1 MHFSPALSFNISSSN
16 IRVVIMTKMKLNN
29 QKQLFSIPREI
40 TYLNIAS
47 QSPSFKAVEKAGI
60 EGILEKSHPYKIIG
74 DHYFEP
80 VKNLKKL
87 FAELIEVH
95 DYNRIANI
103 PSASYGLATVANNI
117 RLKKN
122 DEILLIEEQFP
133 SNYYVWEKL
142 AKKFDAKI
150 KVVAMP
156 KSKINRGKSWNE
168 AILESIS
175 DKTTVVSLGN
185 IHWANGT
192 LFDLKS
198 IREKTT
204 KHKALL
210 IVDGSQSVGVLPFSV
225 KEIQPDA
232 LICAGYKWLF
242 GPYGC
247 GYAYF
252 GDYFDNGNPIE
263 ENWSNRLNSENMGN
277 LTNYELQ
284 YKPLANRYST
294 GEHASFIYIKMQ
306 IEALKQILIWT
317 PKAIQAYC
325 KEITSEAVITLK
337 ENDCF
342 IEDSAARS
350 HHLFG
355 VELPER
361 LDIER
366 LKTRLL
372 KEHIFIS
379 FRGNYIRFSCHLYN
393 TKEDFKKLTNCI
405 LSCL

>member
-1 MHFSPALSFNISSSN
+1 
-16 IRVVIMTKMKLNN
+16 MKN
-29 QKQLFSIPREI
+29 QKHLFNLPEEI

-47 QSPSFKAVEKAGI
+47 QSPSFKAVEQAGI
-60 EGILEKSHPYKIIG
+60 EGVLEKSHPYKITG
-74 DHYFEP
+74 DSYFEP
-80 VKNLKKL
+80 VKEVKKL
-87 FAELIEVH
+87 FAKLIEVK

-103 PSASYGLATVANNI
+103 PSASYGLATAANNI
-117 RLKKN
+117 TLKKN
-122 DEILLIEEQFP
+122 DEILLIDEQFP

-150 KVVAMP
+150 KIVLMP
-156 KSKINRGKSWNE
+156 ESKIKRGESWNE

-175 DKTTVVSLGN
+175 DKTAVVTLGN

-198 IREKTT
+198 IRKKTT
-204 KHKALL
+204 KHTALL
-210 IVDGSQSVGVLPFSV
+210 IVDGSQSVGALPFSV
-225 KEIQPDA
+225 KEIKPDA

-252 GDYFDNGNPIE
+252 GEYFDNGIPIE
-263 ENWSNRLNSENMGN
+263 ENWSNRLHSENMGS
-277 LTNYELQ
+277 LATYEPQ

-306 IEALKQILIWT
+306 IAALKQVLIWT
-317 PKAIQAYC
+317 PKAIQEYC
-325 KEITSEAVITLK
+325 KEVTSEAVNTLT
-337 ENDCF
+337 ENGCF
-342 IEDSAARS
+342 VEDGDFRT

-355 VELPER
+355 VALPEK
-361 LDIER
+361 LDIAK
-366 LKTRLL
+366 LKTQLI
-372 KEHIFIS
+372 EAQIFIS
-379 FRGNYIRFSCHLYN
+379 FRGNYIRLSCHLYN

-405 LSCL
+405 LSCI

>member
-1 MHFSPALSFNISSSN
+1 
-16 IRVVIMTKMKLNN
+16 MKN
-29 QKQLFSIPREI
+29 QKHLFNLPEEI

-47 QSPSFKAVEKAGI
+47 QSPSFKAVEQAGI
-60 EGILEKSHPYKIIG
+60 EGVLEKSHPYKITG
-74 DHYFEP
+74 DSYFEP
-80 VKNLKKL
+80 VKEVKKL
-87 FAELIEVH
+87 FAKLIEVK

-103 PSASYGLATVANNI
+103 PSASYGLATAANNI
-117 RLKKN
+117 TLKKN
-122 DEILLIEEQFP
+122 DEILLIDEQFP

-150 KVVAMP
+150 KIVLMP
-156 KSKINRGKSWNE
+156 ESKIKRGESWNE

-175 DKTTVVSLGN
+175 DKTAVVTLGN

-198 IREKTT
+198 IRKKTT
-204 KHKALL
+204 KHTALL
-210 IVDGSQSVGVLPFSV
+210 IVDGSQSVGALPFSV
-225 KEIQPDA
+225 KEIKPDA

-252 GDYFDNGNPIE
+252 GEYFDNGIPIE
-263 ENWSNRLNSENMGN
+263 ENWSNRLHSENMGS
-277 LTNYELQ
+277 LATYEPQ

-306 IEALKQILIWT
+306 IAALKQVLIWT
-317 PKAIQAYC
+317 PKAIQEYC
-325 KEITSEAVITLK
+325 KEVTSEAVNTLT
-337 ENDCF
+337 ENGCF
-342 IEDSAARS
+342 VEDGDFRT

-355 VELPER
+355 VALPEK
-361 LDIER
+361 LDIAK
-366 LKTRLL
+366 LKTQLM
-372 KEHIFIS
+372 EAQIFIS
-379 FRGNYIRFSCHLYN
+379 FRGNYIRLSCHLYN

-405 LSCL
+405 LSCI

>member
-1 MHFSPALSFNISSSN
+1 
-16 IRVVIMTKMKLNN
+16 MKN
-29 QKQLFSIPREI
+29 QKHLFNLPEEI

-47 QSPSFKAVEKAGI
+47 QSPSFKAVEQAGI
-60 EGILEKSHPYKIIG
+60 EGVLEKSHPYKITG
-74 DHYFEP
+74 DSYFEP
-80 VKNLKKL
+80 VKEVKKL
-87 FAELIEVH
+87 FAKLIEVK

-103 PSASYGLATVANNI
+103 PSASYGLATAANNI
-117 RLKKN
+117 TLKKN
-122 DEILLIEEQFP
+122 DEILLIDEQFP

-150 KVVAMP
+150 KIVLMP
-156 KSKINRGKSWNE
+156 ESKIKRGESWNE

-175 DKTTVVSLGN
+175 DKTAVVTLGN

-198 IREKTT
+198 IRKKTT
-204 KHKALL
+204 KHTALL
-210 IVDGSQSVGVLPFSV
+210 IVDGSQSVGALPFSV
-225 KEIQPDA
+225 KEIKPDA

-252 GDYFDNGNPIE
+252 GEYFDNGIPIE
-263 ENWSNRLNSENMGN
+263 ENWSNRLHSENMGS
-277 LTNYELQ
+277 LATYEPQ

-306 IEALKQILIWT
+306 IAALKQVLIWT
-317 PKAIQAYC
+317 PEAIQEYC
-325 KEITSEAVITLK
+325 KEVTSEAVNTLT
-337 ENDCF
+337 ENGCF
-342 IEDSAARS
+342 VENGDFRT

-355 VELPER
+355 VALPEK
-361 LDIER
+361 LDIAK
-366 LKTRLL
+366 LKTQLM
-372 KEHIFIS
+372 EAQIFIS
-379 FRGNYIRFSCHLYN
+379 FRGNYIRLSCHLYN

-405 LSCL
+405 LSCI